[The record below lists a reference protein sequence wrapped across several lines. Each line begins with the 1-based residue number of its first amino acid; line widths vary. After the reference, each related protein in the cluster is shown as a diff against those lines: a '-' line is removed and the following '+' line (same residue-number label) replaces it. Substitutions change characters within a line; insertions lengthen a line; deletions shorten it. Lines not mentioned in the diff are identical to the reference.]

1 MKAEI
6 ATYLILI
13 PVTTQCLAHLLN
25 GCFFLQGRLST
36 VNCSLIIAQFLIQRF
51 YYEWD
56 YYNSETKVVY
66 EPLISNKRND
76 SNDNDY
82 H

>member
-1 MKAEI
+1 M
-6 ATYLILI
+6 LI

-25 GCFFLQGRLST
+25 GFFLQGRLST
-36 VNCSLIIAQFLIQRF
+36 VNCSLVIAQFLIQRF

-66 EPLISNKRND
+66 EPLISDKRND

>member
-1 MKAEI
+1 MD
-6 ATYLILI
+6 
-13 PVTTQCLAHLLN
+13 V
-25 GCFFLQGRLST
+25 FLQGKLST
-36 VNCSLIIAQFLIQRF
+36 VNCSLVIAQFLIQRF

-66 EPLISNKRND
+66 EPLISDKRND

>member
-1 MKAEI
+1 MSGI
-6 ATYLILI
+6 TI
-13 PVTTQCLAHLLN
+13 TQ
-25 GCFFLQGRLST
+25 
-36 VNCSLIIAQFLIQRF
+36 
-51 YYEWD
+51 
-56 YYNSETKVVY
+56 TKVVY